1 MMSKVSQ
8 TLMVAAICLQF
19 KSVDSAKL
27 SVKKSTIHRVSINSD
42 IGVPLRSIIPRS
54 TLPRSILPRS
64 TLPQSTLPRS
74 ILPQSTLSRSPI
86 NFINSKPFASKPI
99 STAKNTDTKLKLK
112 LKSRVTIKSKLL
124 RFKTAPTIRRVM
136 PKVLAVRNTKNYLP
150 VISGFVTDAN
160 DAFSFLTKMASIRRV
175 QKFHLRRVRSS
186 HGFRKFV
193 KSGFS
198 L

>member
-1 MMSKVSQ
+1 MSKVSQ

-74 ILPQSTLSRSPI
+74 PI

-99 STAKNTDTKLKLK
+99 STAKTTDTKLKLK